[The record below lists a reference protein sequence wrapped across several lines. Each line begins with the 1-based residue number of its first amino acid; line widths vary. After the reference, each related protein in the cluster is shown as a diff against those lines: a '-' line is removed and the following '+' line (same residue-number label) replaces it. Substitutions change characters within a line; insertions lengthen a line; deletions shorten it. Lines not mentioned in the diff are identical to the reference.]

1 MTITLAI
8 EVSNP
13 SASPDA
19 CAVALARVRTDSAI
33 EDLGAGVMPRNAR
46 GSDGVMALIDHVC
59 AQASIAPSDLDAI
72 AVSIGPGGYTALR
85 IATTTAKVLAR
96 TLGCALIP
104 VPSVLVAAQRIE
116 QSELP
121 AMIALASKGAK
132 AWCAVVR
139 ADEHNERT
147 IEELGV
153 IDPSG
158 ARWTGIRQLIA
169 DSHLP
174 KGFCEH
180 ADEHAIELRPLVL
193 DARDC
198 LLASIG
204 RDPIDP
210 AAMSPLYA
218 REPDAVTQWRDRH
231 G

>member
-1 MTITLAI
+1 MSITLAI

-13 SASPDA
+13 SASPSA
-19 CAVALARVRTDSAI
+19 CAVALARVRTDGTVD
-33 EDLGAGVMPRNAR
+33 DLGAGVMPKNAR
-46 GSDGVMALIDHVC
+46 GIDGVMALIEQVC
-59 AQASIAPSDLDAI
+59 ADADVAPSDLGAI

-85 IATTTAKVLAR
+85 IATTTAKVLAS
-96 TLGCALIP
+96 TLGCSVIP
-104 VPSVLVAAQRIE
+104 VPSVLVASRRVD

-121 AMIALASKGAK
+121 ALIALASKGAK
-132 AWCAVVR
+132 AWCAIVR
-139 ADEHNERT
+139 ADEHDERT
-147 IEELGV
+147 IETLGV

-158 ARWTGIRQLIA
+158 LQGTSITHLIA

-174 KGFCEH
+174 KGFSAH
-180 ADEHAIELRPLVL
+180 AEANGIKVRQLVL

-210 AAMSPLYA
+210 AKLTPMYA